1 MIFGTLTQCEHI
13 YGHIQKRI
21 SRKIIPN
28 FKFQPVKDIF
38 QKKLQEGIP
47 KIKQSPDIFVFAD
60 KASNIYQT

>member
-1 MIFGTLTQCEHI
+1 MIFGTLTQCDNTYMDTFKKEFLE
-13 YGHIQKRI
+13 
-21 SRKIIPN
+21 IIPN

-38 QKKLQEGIP
+38 QKKLKEGIP

>member
-13 YGHIQKRI
+13 YGHIQKGI